1 MIDASHLELALALS
15 TTIFVYSEGLVN
27 EIFRVILNTLGNKVN
42 MILKINSFA
51 SKLGTEQLFI
61 IILDSFDAASDNIS
75 LLNDVLYMATTKV
88 QLRAVNLGIKSII
101 KLAQDEARIIL
112 LLNDSDNLGSNNNAS
127 FKG

>member
-51 SKLGTEQLFI
+51 SKLGTE
-61 IILDSFDAASDNIS
+61 
-75 LLNDVLYMATTKV
+75 
-88 QLRAVNLGIKSII
+88 
-101 KLAQDEARIIL
+101 
-112 LLNDSDNLGSNNNAS
+112 
-127 FKG
+127 

>member
-1 MIDASHLELALALS
+1 
-15 TTIFVYSEGLVN
+15 
-27 EIFRVILNTLGNKVN
+27 
-42 MILKINSFA
+42 
-51 SKLGTEQLFI
+51 
-61 IILDSFDAASDNIS
+61 
-75 LLNDVLYMATTKV
+75 MATTKV